1 MIRVSPPEYC
11 RSILLIV
18 VLSCVV
24 AGGVL
29 AVTASVGAT
38 EPVVLEEGE
47 DFVYEGQDVRI
58 DVADRFDVS
67 EGDELYVYELDG
79 GDIETV
85 AERPTVDDD
94 GTILLE
100 TSEIDEDG
108 PQFAITPD
116 SGLDGDEIVLTIDEQ
131 EFDVEW
137 ASETVTSGTNAVAL
151 EVDSTRAGGYNVTIS
166 ADDFEYEELRATF
179 VHEGSDVEEVTD
191 PAHLPLEELGYDRD
205 DGDDVA
211 DLRGDDYITLNVA
224 DSEAFRDDDEIVAN
238 LMSLDEQEGLP
249 DEGEYEFDVVVTDT
263 GVEDSST
270 LEIGETAAS
279 FDENMYVRPAGDLLE
294 ITVELEAAE
303 EAWLQLGDENVGFVD
318 VLYVT
323 DDSDDDEVTFTMNTR
338 LAGVDHGAVDGL
350 GPTDADAVY
359 YSEDDV
365 VESYIHHETVAGEE
379 TRVSDASFYDGSNL
393 EEASQLSFSEYLE
406 RLGTIDAGQ
415 EPTEQIDRPIQPGN
429 YDLVVDRGQNFVV
442 EDGESSADDAIGSAE
457 LGLIQPSIGDVDTWT
472 APQAEANA
480 EGDIE
485 ELSDV
490 LAERATVAIGDRAVA
505 RFEATGIT
513 GALATIDYAENGND
527 ITDGVESGFS
537 ASVLAE
543 LASDETDWLG
553 EGVEFTFDGP
563 DVPNQEPNA
572 VALEDAANTET
583 YVLASPPESDDDD
596 GELYVVVDTEDGF
609 VQDVDD
615 GDEFTVSLEYEGSEN
630 RYQFDG
636 ESGSLGGADG
646 DADAPAYPYFSSE
659 RTESAATTLTFERAS
674 ITFDRTND
682 GLIALPMDS
691 DGNVTGTTNV
701 APGTEA
707 TLNVRSGPPEEVA
720 SDGDS
725 SYLDRQSITVEERGS
740 FATNPGFDEYGS
752 FEVSPAVGNRTEGER
767 AYVEFRLWGEIVA
780 EGNAV
785 FADLAG
791 DRPAYFEPT
800 IDVPASVSA
809 GETFDL
815 NATIRNAGDEDGT
828 LEVRTTA
835 GSVVESNDE
844 IELGPGQNETI
855 EEIVEVTNETEELL
869 VTVST
874 QDEVAFATVAVD
886 GAGESASNAS
896 DELDEANETD
906 DETDASGAFD
916 DDGVGWD
923 DSSDEAD
930 SGGDDSS
937 SDDES
942 PGFGPIAVGVALA
955 ASLALLA
962 ARLGGER
969 EGRNRSS

>member
-1 MIRVSPPEYC
+1 MIRPSLPVSS
-11 RSILLIV
+11 RSILLIA

-24 AGGVL
+24 AGGIL
-29 AVTASVGAT
+29 ASTDSAEAT
-38 EPVVLEEGE
+38 EPVVLEEGD
-47 DFVYEGQDVRI
+47 DFVYEGQDVEI

-67 EGDELYVYELDG
+67 EGDELYLYELDG
-79 GDIETV
+79 GEIETV

-94 GTILLE
+94 GRILLE
-100 TSEIDEDG
+100 TGEIDEDG

-116 SGLDGDEIVLTIDEQ
+116 SGLDGDELVLTIDEQ

-137 ASETVTSGTNAVAL
+137 ASETVTSGTNAVSL

-166 ADDFEYEELRATF
+166 VDDFEYEELRATF

-205 DGDDVA
+205 DGDDVT

-238 LMSLDEQEGLP
+238 LMSLDEREGLP
-249 DEGEYEFDVVVTDT
+249 DEGEYEFDVVVADT

-279 FDENMYVRPAGDLLE
+279 FDEDMYVRPAGDLLE
-294 ITVELEAAE
+294 ITVELEAAD
-303 EAWLQLGDENVGFVD
+303 EAWLQLGDKDVGFVD
-318 VLYVT
+318 VLYVE
-323 DDSDDDEVTFTMNTR
+323 DDSDTDEVTFTMNTR
-338 LAGVDHGAVDGL
+338 LAGVDHGEVDGL
-350 GPTDADAVY
+350 GPADADAVY
-359 YSEDDV
+359 YAEDDV

-379 TRVSDASFYDGSNL
+379 TRVSDASFYDGSDL
-393 EEASQLSFSEYLE
+393 ETASQLSFSEYLE

-442 EDGESSADDAIGSAE
+442 EDGESSADDTIGSAE
-457 LGLIQPSIGDVDTWT
+457 LGLIQPSVDDVDTWT

-480 EGDIE
+480 EDDIE
-485 ELSDV
+485 ELPDELS
-490 LAERATVAIGDRAVA
+490 ERDTVAIGDRAVA

-527 ITDGVESGFS
+527 ITDGTESGFS
-537 ASVLAE
+537 PNALAE
-543 LASDETDWLG
+543 LTSDGSDWLG
-553 EGVEFTFDGP
+553 EGVEFSFDGP

-572 VALEDAANTET
+572 VALEDAANTEA

-609 VQDVDD
+609 AQDVDD
-615 GDEFTVSLEYEGSEN
+615 GDEFTVSLAYEGSES

-636 ESGSLGGADG
+636 ESGSLGGSDG

-659 RTESAATTLTFERAS
+659 QTESATTTLTFERAS
-674 ITFDRTND
+674 ITFDRTDD
-682 GLIALPMDS
+682 GLVALPTDS
-691 DGNVTGTTNV
+691 DGNVSGTTNV

-725 SYLDRQSITVEERGS
+725 SYLDRQSITIEERGS

-752 FEVSPAVGNRTEGER
+752 FEVSPAVDSRTEGER

-780 EGNAV
+780 EGDAV
-785 FADLAG
+785 FADLSD

-809 GETFDL
+809 GDTFDL
-815 NATIRNAGDEDGT
+815 NATIRNAGDEHGT
-828 LEVRTTA
+828 LEVRTTV
-835 GSVVESNDE
+835 GSAVESNDE
-844 IELGPGQNETI
+844 IELGPGQNETV
-855 EEIVEVTNETEELL
+855 EETVEATNETEELL
-869 VTVST
+869 VTIST
-874 QDEVAFATVAVD
+874 QDEAAFATVAVGD
-886 GAGESASNAS
+886 TNESASNAT
-896 DELDEANETD
+896 DDPDEATETD
-906 DETDASGAFD
+906 DGTDAVGTFGDTGSDWNSSNDESGAETDD
-916 DDGVGWD
+916 DL
-923 DSSDEAD
+923 
-930 SGGDDSS
+930 S
-937 SDDES
+937 SDDGS
-942 PGFGPIAVGVALA
+942 PGFGVVTTGVALA
-955 ASLALLA
+955 VLS
-962 ARLGGER
+962 ARLGRRR